1 MRTNKLLRKI
11 GGFIMAA
18 ILLSGVAIA
27 AGNTAQAQGRGQR
40 RVVIVRP
47 YGFYRPYNPYRS
59 RWYGRSRFGYDPFGY
74 DSFRY
79 NQYVFDNGERAM
91 SQGYHDGFKTGESD
105 GKKSKSFSAERSHY
119 FHDAG
124 FGNYSEAYRS
134 GFSRGYREGYYA
146 ENSGAG
152 R

>member
-1 MRTNKLLRKI
+1 MRTKYFVRKI

-18 ILLSGVAIA
+18 ILLSGIAIF
-27 AGNTAQAQGRGQR
+27 AGGTAQAQGRLHR
-40 RVVIVRP
+40 RVMIVRP
-47 YGFYRPYNPYRS
+47 FRPYRWYGPRWGYNPY
-59 RWYGRSRFGYDPFGY
+59 GY

-79 NQYVFDNGERAM
+79 GQYVFDNGERAM
-91 SQGYHDGFKTGESD
+91 NQGYKDGFKTGESD

-124 FGNYSEAYRS
+124 FGNFAEAYRS
-134 GFSRGYREGYYA
+134 GFSRGYSEGYRVGG
-146 ENSGAG
+146 NGLG